1 MEMSLTQGQEEQQPK
16 VSTWLPMVLAGA
28 MFFILGCITWLNGAI
43 TPFFTA
49 NARAYAITSLVHY
62 FIFLYCGND
71 NGYSFGNAN

>member
-1 MEMSLTQGQEEQQPK
+1 MEMSLTQDEENQQPQ

-49 NARAYAITSLVHY
+49 NA
-62 FIFLYCGND
+62 
-71 NGYSFGNAN
+71 